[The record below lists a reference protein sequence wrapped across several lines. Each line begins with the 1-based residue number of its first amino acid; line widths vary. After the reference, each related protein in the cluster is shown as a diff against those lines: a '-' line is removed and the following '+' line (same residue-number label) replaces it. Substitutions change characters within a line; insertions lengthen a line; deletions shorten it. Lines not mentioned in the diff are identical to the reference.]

1 MPNWKHMPVGY
12 HGRAGTV
19 VVSGHRHHPSLRAA
33 QGPAEAAPT
42 FGPSTRLD
50 IEAELGFVVGV
61 GTRLGA
67 PIPVDAF
74 AEHVFGAVL
83 VNDWS
88 ARDLQAW
95 EYVPLG
101 PHLGKSF
108 ATSVSPWVVP
118 LLALE
123 AARIPPARPERPAAA
138 ALPARRA
145 HRGDSTST
153 SPSSGT
159 ARWSAARRTGR
170 CTGRPHRCWRT

>member
-1 MPNWKHMPVGY
+1 MPVGY

-19 VVSGHRHHPSLRAA
+19 VVSGTDVVRPPGSARSPPMPRRPSARA
-33 QGPAEAAPT
+33 P
-42 FGPSTRLD
+42 RLD

-61 GTRLGA
+61 GTPLGA
-67 PIPVDAF
+67 PIPVDAC

-118 LLALE
+118 CS
-123 AARIPPARPERPAAA
+123 RWRPRGSPFPARATRGRCPTC
-138 ALPARRA
+138 ARA
-145 HRGDSTST
+145 DRGDSTST

-159 ARWSAARRTGR
+159 ARW
-170 CTGRPHRCWRT
+170 